1 MAAGSVLIDTSTI
14 IDHLRK
20 KNKKKSSLYKIIDKY
35 DIFIS
40 TITLYEL
47 FAGAID
53 EQKRKDIHDF
63 LILAELLPF
72 TGETAERAGSI
83 YLSLRNK
90 NEIIDVIDILIGAT
104 ALTHNFPI
112 VTLNK
117 KHFERIEGLRI
128 L

>member
-1 MAAGSVLIDTSTI
+1 MATGSVLIDTSAI

-35 DIFIS
+35 DLFIS
-40 TITLYEL
+40 AITLYEL
-47 FAGAID
+47 FAGAIN
-53 EQKRKDIHDF
+53 EQKRKDIYDF

-83 YLSLRNK
+83 YLSPRNK

-104 ALTHNFPI
+104 ALTHNLPI
-112 VTLNK
+112 ITLNK